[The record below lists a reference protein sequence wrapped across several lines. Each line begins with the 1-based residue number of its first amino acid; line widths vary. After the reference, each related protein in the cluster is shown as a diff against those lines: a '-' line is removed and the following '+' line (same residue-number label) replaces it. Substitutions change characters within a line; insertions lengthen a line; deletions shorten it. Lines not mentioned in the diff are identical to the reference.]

1 MNGIATSFEF
11 VFAMVLMLGVV
22 VTVHELGHFW
32 AAKACGVR
40 VLKFSVG
47 FGNPIGFGR
56 YRMRWLKNGTEYVLA
71 WFPLGGFVKML
82 GEATDDEANELRTA
96 TPPPDSLAAQP
107 LWKKL
112 VIFVAGPAMNLV
124 LPVVVVAA
132 SLFVGLE
139 RRDTTVGTV
148 EEGSPAA
155 EAGIQPGDRVLAL
168 DGEPLAF
175 WDDLERAVR
184 ERPGATLALALAR
197 GDERFE
203 RSLAVRERDGVDMLG
218 KKSDIGWLG
227 LQHHRQNA
235 TLGIL
240 SLDSPAARA
249 GLRSGDRVVAVAG
262 APVEDWSGLA
272 QAYAAAPAGEV
283 TLRVAR
289 GEGEAS
295 REEALVVPALGELRA
310 LGVIPAVVLVDAVSP
325 DMPAAEA
332 GIRQG
337 DLLVAVDDTPVGS
350 FATFRETVLASDG
363 RPLRVTIARGGETL
377 VVTLA
382 PRLGKPTPEDVQEQY
397 LIGIAAV
404 NAILP
409 GDTATDRVRN
419 PIVSVP
425 RAVGVTVETTGA
437 FLEGLRRIV
446 SGDIPRSSIGGPIEI
461 ARQSHLALQRGWES
475 FISLLVII
483 SINLGVLNLLPIP
496 ILDGGQAL
504 LATIEATRRGPLP
517 LRAREWMQQVGLF
530 LLVGLMGF
538 AFWNDVSKYWMSFFD
553 WLRNL

>member
-1 MNGIATSFEF
+1 MNGIATGFEF
-11 VFAMVLMLGVV
+11 VLAMVLMLGVV

-56 YRMRWLKNGTEYVLA
+56 WRLRWFRKGTEYVLA

-82 GEATDDEANELRTA
+82 GEATDDEASELRTA
-96 TPPPDSLAAQP
+96 APPRDSLAAQP

-112 VIFVAGPAMNLV
+112 VILFAGPGMNLL

-132 SLFVGLE
+132 GLFVGLE

-155 EAGIQPGDRVLAL
+155 EAGIRPGDRVVAL
-168 DGEPLAF
+168 DGEPVSF
-175 WDDLERAVR
+175 WDDFERAVR
-184 ERPGATLALALAR
+184 ERPGATLTLALAR
-197 GDERFE
+197 GEERFE
-203 RSLAVRERDGVDMLG
+203 RALAVAGRDGVDMLG
-218 KKSDIGWLG
+218 KKSDVGWLG
-227 LQHHRQNA
+227 LQHHLQSA
-235 TLGIL
+235 TLGIPAAG
-240 SLDSPAARA
+240 SPAARA

-262 APVEDWSGLA
+262 TPVADWSELA
-272 QAYAAAPAGEV
+272 RAYAAAPGGEV
-283 TLRVAR
+283 ALRVAR

-295 REEALVVPALGELRA
+295 REEDVVVPALGELRA
-310 LGVIPAVVLVDAVSP
+310 LGVIPAVVLVEAVSP

-332 GIRQG
+332 GIQKG
-337 DLLVAVDDTPVGS
+337 DLLVAVDGAPVGS
-350 FATFRETVLASDG
+350 FATFRETVLASEG
-363 RPLRVTIARGGETL
+363 RPLRVTVARGGETKVL
-377 VVTLA
+377 TLA
-382 PRLGKPTPEDVQEQY
+382 PRLGKATPEDPQEQY

-404 NAILP
+404 NASLP
-409 GDTATDRVRN
+409 GDTALDRVRN
-419 PIVSVP
+419 PFVSVP

-483 SINLGVLNLLPIP
+483 SINLGILNLLPIP

-504 LATIEATRRGPLP
+504 IFTVESIRRGPLP
-517 LRAREWMQQVGLF
+517 LRAREWVQQVGLF
-530 LLVGLMGF
+530 LLVGLMGY

>member
-1 MNGIATSFEF
+1 MNGIASGAEF

-40 VLKFSVG
+40 VLKFSIG

-56 YRMRWLKNGTEYVLA
+56 WRMRWTRKGTEYVLA

-82 GEATDDEANELRTA
+82 GEAMDDEANELRAA
-96 TPPPDSLAAQP
+96 TPPPDSLAGQP

-112 VIFVAGPAMNLV
+112 IIFVAGPAMNLV
-124 LPVVVVAA
+124 LPVVVVAG

-139 RRDTTVGTV
+139 RRDATVGTV
-148 EEGSPAA
+148 EPGSPAA

-168 DGEPLAF
+168 DGEPVAF
-175 WDDLERAVR
+175 WDDFERAVR
-184 ERPGATLALALAR
+184 ERPGATLTLSLAR
-197 GDERFE
+197 GEERFE
-203 RSLAVRERDGVDMLG
+203 RPLAVRERDGVDMLG
-218 KKSDIGWLG
+218 KKSDVGWLG

-235 TLGIL
+235 TLGVL
-240 SLDSPAARA
+240 SADSPAVQA

-262 APVEDWSGLA
+262 VTVADWSALA
-272 QAYAAAPAGEV
+272 RAYAAAPAGEV
-283 TLRVAR
+283 VLRVAR
-289 GEGEAS
+289 GGPEAS
-295 REEALVVPALGELRA
+295 EEQDVRVPALGELRA
-310 LGVIPAVVLVDAVSP
+310 LGVIPAVVLVDAVSEG
-325 DMPAAEA
+325 MPAAEA
-332 GIRQG
+332 GIQKG
-337 DLLVAVDDTPVGS
+337 DLLVAVDGAPVGS
-350 FATFRETVLASDG
+350 FATFRETVLASGG
-363 RPLRVTIARGGETL
+363 RPLQVTVARAGETRVL
-377 VVTLA
+377 TLA
-382 PRLGKPTPEDVQEQY
+382 PRLGKATPDDPQETY

-409 GDTATDRVRN
+409 GASALDRVRN
-419 PIVSVP
+419 PFVSVP

-461 ARQSHLALQRGWES
+461 ARQSQLALQRGWES

-504 LATIEATRRGPLP
+504 LATIEAARRGPLP
-517 LRAREWMQQVGLF
+517 LRAREWVQQVGLF

-538 AFWNDVSKYWMSFFD
+538 AFWNDVTKYWMTFFD

>member
-1 MNGIATSFEF
+1 
-11 VFAMVLMLGVV
+11 
-22 VTVHELGHFW
+22 
-32 AAKACGVR
+32 
-40 VLKFSVG
+40 VLKFSIG

-56 YRMRWLKNGTEYVLA
+56 WRLRWTRNGTEYVLA

-82 GEATDDEANELRTA
+82 GEAMDDDTNEQRTA

-112 VIFVAGPAMNLV
+112 AILLAGPAMNLV
-124 LPVVVVAA
+124 LPVVVVAG
-132 SLFVGLE
+132 SLFVGIE
-139 RRDTTVGTV
+139 RRDATIGTV
-148 EEGSPAA
+148 EAGSPAA

-168 DGEPLAF
+168 DGEPVVF
-175 WDDLERAVR
+175 WDDFERAVR
-184 ERPGATLALALAR
+184 ERPGATLTLSLAR

-203 RSLAVRERDGVDMLG
+203 RPLAVRERDGVDMLG
-218 KKSDIGWLG
+218 KKSDVGWLG

-240 SLDSPAARA
+240 ALDAPAASR
-249 GLRSGDRVVAVAG
+249 GLRSGDRVVAVG
-262 APVEDWSGLA
+262 GEPVEDWSGFA
-272 QAYAAAPAGEV
+272 RAYTGAPAGEV

-289 GEGEAS
+289 GAPEAS
-295 REEALVVPALGELRA
+295 REEEIVVPALGTLAA
-310 LGVIPAVVLVDAVSP
+310 LGVVPAVVLVDAVSA

-332 GIRQG
+332 GIQKG
-337 DLLVAVDDTPVGS
+337 DLLVAVDDAPVGS
-350 FATFRETVLASDG
+350 FATFRETVLASGG
-363 RPLRVTIARGGETL
+363 RPLQVTIARGGETRVL
-377 VVTLA
+377 TLA
-382 PRLGKPTPEDVQEQY
+382 PRLAKATPEDPQEQY

-409 GDTATDRVRN
+409 GASATDRVRN
-419 PIVSVP
+419 PFVSVP

-446 SGDIPRSSIGGPIEI
+446 AGDIPRSSIGGPIEI
-461 ARQSHLALQRGWES
+461 ARQSQLALQRGWES

-504 LATIEATRRGPLP
+504 LFTIEGMRRGPLP
-517 LRAREWMQQVGLF
+517 LRAREWVQQMGLL

-538 AFWNDVSKYWMSFFD
+538 AFWNDVSKYGMSFFD